1 VTDTQAW
8 IFLLDLTLIL
18 VAALAFGWM
27 ARRIGQPPV
36 VGEIL
41 AGILLGPSLFSGV
54 ISRSLFPIS
63 VRPFLSAVADL
74 GLIAFMF
81 IVGME
86 LDRRTRRGL
95 GRVTAATALGA
106 TLLPFGLGLL
116 LAVYLASQDRVQHR
130 LGFVLFIGVA
140 TSITAFP
147 VLARIVTDRG
157 MNRTFVGTAALS
169 AAAVCDLTA
178 WTLLA
183 VVQAIVRGVSQWQV
197 VLIIPF
203 AALMLLAIRP
213 LLRRVLSGPV
223 DPGNPAPAGQLAL
236 VLAGLLTSAAITQLL
251 GLQFVFGAFLF
262 GLIMPDHQ
270 TAPVCA
276 RIRDRLEFATLL
288 LLPVFFVVAGLKVNL
303 ATIGWAGVGDL
314 GLILAATITGKFG
327 GAFAGARTQG
337 FPVRQAAVLAT
348 LMNTRGLT
356 ELIVL
361 SVGLQIGVISGR
373 IYSLMVVMALVTTG
387 MAGPLLHVLAPRG
400 AGLGGEDPVA
410 DGEIAASLR
419 AEPGTR

>member
-1 VTDTQAW
+1 MTDTQAG

-41 AGILLGPSLFSGV
+41 GGILLGPSLFGGAL
-54 ISRSLFPIS
+54 SRSLFPMA

-74 GLIAFMF
+74 GLVAFMF

-95 GRVTAATALGA
+95 GRVTAATAVGA

-116 LAVYLASQDRVQHR
+116 LAVYLASQDHIQHR

-169 AAAVCDLTA
+169 AAAVCDLSA

-183 VVQAIVRGVSQWQV
+183 VVQAIVRGVSRWQV

-203 AALMLLAIRP
+203 AALMLLVIRP
-213 LLRRVLSGPV
+213 LLRRFLSGPV
-223 DPGNPAPAGQLAL
+223 DPGNPAPAGQLAV
-236 VLAGLLTSAAITQLL
+236 VLAGVLTSAAVTQLL

-262 GLIMPDHQ
+262 GLIMPDQ
-270 TAPVCA
+270 VTAPVGA

-303 ATIGWAGVGDL
+303 ATVGWSGVGDL
-314 GLILAATITGKFG
+314 GLILAATIVGKFG
-327 GAFAGARTQG
+327 GAFTGARTQG
-337 FPVRQAAVLAT
+337 FPARQAAMLAT

-361 SVGLQIGVISGR
+361 SVGLQIGVLSGR

-387 MAGPLLHVLAPRG
+387 MAGPLLDVLTPKD
-400 AGLGGEDPVA
+400 AGPDSEEPVT
-410 DGEIAASLR
+410 DDEIAAPLR
-419 AEPGTR
+419 AEPGNR

>member
-1 VTDTQAW
+1 VTDTQAG

-18 VAALAFGWM
+18 VVAMAFGWM

-36 VGEIL
+36 LGEIL
-41 AGILLGPSLFSGV
+41 AGVLLGPSLLNGAV
-54 ISRSLFPIS
+54 SRTLFPVPI
-63 VRPFLSAVADL
+63 RPFLTAVADL
-74 GLIAFMF
+74 GLVAFMF
-81 IVGME
+81 IIGME
-86 LDRRTRRGL
+86 LDRRTRHGL

-116 LAVYLASQDRVQHR
+116 LAVYLASHDRIHHR

-183 VVQAIVRGVSQWQV
+183 VVQAIVQGVSRWQV

-203 AALMLLAIRP
+203 AALMLLVVRP
-213 LLRRVLSGPV
+213 LLRRFLSGPA
-223 DPGNPAPAGQLAL
+223 DPGHPVPAGHLAL
-236 VLAGLLTSAAITQLL
+236 VLAGLLTSAAVTQLL

-262 GLIMPDHQ
+262 GLIMPDRA

-276 RIRDRLEFATLL
+276 GIRDRLQFATLL

-303 ATIGWAGVGDL
+303 ATVGWAGLGDL
-314 GLILAATITGKFG
+314 GLILAVTIVGKFG

-337 FPVRQAAVLAT
+337 FPVRQAAMLAT

-361 SVGLQIGVISGR
+361 SVGLQIGVIDGR
-373 IYSLMVVMALVTTG
+373 LYSLMVVMAVVTTG
-387 MAGPLLHVLAPRG
+387 MAGPLLRLLAPRG
-400 AGLGGEDPVA
+400 AAPDEEEPVT
-410 DGEIAASLR
+410 DGEVATPLA
-419 AEPGTR
+419 

>member
-1 VTDTQAW
+1 
-8 IFLLDLTLIL
+8 
-18 VAALAFGWM
+18 M
-27 ARRIGQPPV
+27 
-36 VGEIL
+36 GEIL
-41 AGILLGPSLFSGV
+41 AGILLGPSLFNGA
-54 ISRSLFPIS
+54 ISRSLFPMP

-74 GLIAFMF
+74 GLVAFMF

-95 GRVTAATALGA
+95 GRVTVATALGA

-116 LAVYLASQDRVQHR
+116 LAVYLASQDRIQHR

-147 VLARIVTDRG
+147 VLARIVTDQG

-183 VVQAIVRGVSQWQV
+183 VVQAIVRGASRWQV

-203 AALMLLAIRP
+203 AALMLLVIRP
-213 LLRRVLSGPV
+213 LLRRFLSGPV
-223 DPGNPAPAGQLAL
+223 DPGGQLAL
-236 VLAGLLTSAAITQLL
+236 VLAGLLTSAAVTQLL

-262 GLIMPDHQ
+262 GLIMPDHE

-276 RIRDRLEFATLL
+276 RIRDRLQFATLL
-288 LLPVFFVVAGLKVNL
+288 LLPVFFVVAGFKVNL

-327 GAFAGARTQG
+327 GAFAGARSQG
-337 FPVRQAAVLAT
+337 FPVRQAAALAT

-361 SVGLQIGVISGR
+361 SVGLQIGVLDGR
-373 IYSLMVVMALVTTG
+373 LYSLMVVMALVTTG
-387 MAGPLLHVLAPRG
+387 MAGPLLRVLAPQG
-400 AGLGGEDPVA
+400 SGPGEDEPVAGGEVA
-410 DGEIAASLR
+410 APLS
-419 AEPGTR
+419 